1 MENPP
6 PDDISVDQ
14 VMRPGAAEDEILA
27 PPGLRRPPTS
37 EQSEAARIMAK
48 WLDDFIKIPGTNFRI
63 GLDPIVSLFPGVG
76 DFLASS
82 AGLVILAEAVRS
94 GVSFFVLIRMAMNTL
109 LNTLIGSVPVAGSIV
124 SAFFKSNSRNLVLL
138 RRWQEGHQD
147 EVKRGTFRLFLAI
160 VFFAACLIA
169 LWVGLWMLYIW
180 AFRELLSGAW
190 TK

>member
-6 PDDISVDQ
+6 PNHISVDQ
-14 VMRPGAAEDEILA
+14 VLKPGQDGGEVISPIAQAAGRP
-27 PPGLRRPPTS
+27 T

-48 WLDDFIKIPGTNFRI
+48 WLDDFIKVPGTNFRI
-63 GLDPIVSLFPGVG
+63 GLDPIVSLFPGIG

-82 AGLVILAEAVRS
+82 AGLVILAEAVRT

-109 LNTLIGSVPVAGSIV
+109 VNTLIGSVPVAGSV
-124 SAFFKSNSRNLVLL
+124 ASAFFKSNSRNLELL
-138 RRWQEGHQD
+138 KRWQEGHQD

-160 VFFAACLIA
+160 VFFGACLFF
-169 LWVGLWMLYIW
+169 LWVGLWMFYIW
-180 AFRELLSGAW
+180 AIKELLSGEW